1 MIKDYLTRILGKEP
15 KKQAYRDYVIRVVD
29 GNTLETQKNPISLKL
44 ADVNAPDP
52 DSPAGRATIA
62 YLASLLER
70 NTVSVERVS
79 KEESGRPVARVWYG
93 GVNINDLVTNYIN
106 AQESFE
112 LQG

>member
-52 DSPAGRATIA
+52 NSPAERATIA
-62 YLASLLER
+62 YLASLLEG
-70 NTVSVERVS
+70 NTVSVEPVS
-79 KEESGRPVARVWYG
+79 KDESGRPVARVWYG
-93 GVNINDLVTNYIN
+93 GVNINDLVTSYID

>member
-70 NTVSVERVS
+70 NTVSVEPVS
-79 KEESGRPVARVWYG
+79 KDESGRPVARVWYA
-93 GVNINDLVTNYIN
+93 GVNINDLVTSYIN
-106 AQESFE
+106 AQESY
-112 LQG
+112 

>member
-1 MIKDYLTRILGKEP
+1 MIKEYLTRILGKEP
-15 KKQAYRDYVIRVVD
+15 KKQVYRDYVYRVVD

-52 DSPAGRATIA
+52 NSPAGRATIA

-70 NTVSVERVS
+70 NTVSVEPVS
-79 KEESGRPVARVWYG
+79 KDESGRPVAKIWYG

-106 AQESFE
+106 AQESY
-112 LQG
+112 